1 MSRKPTAEEIEAIKF
16 IFLELPDIIDK
27 VEETINNM
35 TDSEFEEWFNG
46 LDNITLKEKAFAF
59 RNGEK
64 VKWF

>member
-16 IFLELPDIIDK
+16 IFLELPDIIAYI
-27 VEETINNM
+27 EQTINNM
-35 TDSEFEEWFNG
+35 TNSEFEEWFNNTN
-46 LDNITLKEKAFAF
+46 NIRLKEKAFAF

>member
-16 IFLELPDIIDK
+16 IFLELPDIIAYI
-27 VEETINNM
+27 EQTINNM
-35 TDSEFEEWFNG
+35 TDSEFEEWFNNT
-46 LDNITLKEKAFAF
+46 DKIILKEKAFDF

>member
-16 IFLELPDIIDK
+16 IFLELPDIIAYI
-27 VEETINNM
+27 EQTINNM
-35 TDSEFEEWFNG
+35 TDSEFEEWFNNT
-46 LDNITLKEKAFAF
+46 DKIILKEKAFAF